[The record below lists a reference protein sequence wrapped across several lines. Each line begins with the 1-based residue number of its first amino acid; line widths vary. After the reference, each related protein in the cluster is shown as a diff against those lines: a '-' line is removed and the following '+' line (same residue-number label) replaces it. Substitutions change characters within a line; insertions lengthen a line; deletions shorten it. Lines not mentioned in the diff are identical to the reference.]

1 MGGRVST
8 PRIHVDGQL
17 LPDLELPATPAQAH
31 HLGVVL
37 RRGAG
42 DAVRLFNQRDG
53 EWLGEIIAIRK
64 DRGSFILRE
73 RLRWPAPEPDLT
85 LLMAAIKRDAMDWV
99 VEKATELG
107 VTRIQLVQTRRTVVG
122 QLNLERLQTIARAAA
137 EQCERLGV
145 PRMDALLPLHAVL
158 AGWGDA
164 PLLVAAERSAAPPMR
179 AVAARAR
186 ALLVGPE
193 GGFTPQ
199 ELDDL
204 AARPFVSPCRL
215 GPRILRA
222 ETAAVAGLAALQA
235 LAGDWAE

>member
-1 MGGRVST
+1 MST
-8 PRIHVDGQL
+8 PRIHVDAPL
-17 LPDLELPATPAQAH
+17 SPELELPATPAQAH
-31 HLGVVL
+31 HIGVVL

-42 DAVRLFNQRDG
+42 DAVRLFNERDG
-53 EWLGEIIAIRK
+53 EWLGEVVALRK
-64 DRGSFILRE
+64 DRGRFILRE
-73 RLRWPAPEPDLT
+73 RLRPPAPEPSFT
-85 LLMAAIKRDAMDWV
+85 LVMAAIKRDALDWV

-122 QLNLERLQTIARAAA
+122 QANLERLQAIARGAA

-145 PRMDALLPLHAVL
+145 PRMDAVLPLHVFL
-158 AGWGDA
+158 ANWGAA
-164 PLLVAAERSAAPPMR
+164 PLLVAAERRAAPPIA
-179 AVAARAR
+179 AVAAAAR
-186 ALLVGPE
+186 ALLIGPE

-235 LAGDWAE
+235 LAGDWAG